1 MALGVGKNLGDFGAF
16 STDVTQAWSTMQDR
30 AKDNGQSWRIRYSKN
45 IVQTGTNFAI
55 AGYRYSTD
63 GYYSLQEV
71 LDTYRDRQFSMPLN
85 ERKRN
90 RNELTMTQSLWQG
103 AGSLSLS
110 LVTEDYWNSD
120 RTMRSIG
127 TGYSNSWNGISY
139 GLNYSYNE
147 NASASNGSGKVYDR
161 DQVFAFNVS
170 IPLDRW
176 LKNTYASYNV
186 NSSQQGGTTNTVGL
200 NGTALA
206 DNNLSWSAQQGYGS
220 QGVGNSGNLNAD
232 YRGTYGEVNA
242 GYAYD
247 NNSRRGNYGVQG
259 GIVVHQ
265 DGIAFGQPMGETI
278 ALVKAPGARGVGVS
292 NQTGVKTDWRGYAI
306 VPYTSPYRKN
316 QVQLNTA
323 TLPDNVDLTLT
334 SQNVVPTR
342 GAVVRANFEAN
353 VGQRVLMTLL
363 RTGGAPVPFGATVS
377 DPAQKTTQGFIV
389 GDAGQVYLTGLADSG
404 SLTVKWGAGADQ
416 QCQVSYSLVKKT
428 TENAG
433 VQTLNEQCR

>member
-1 MALGVGKNLGDFGAF
+1 MTCSLQSKEADGSEQLLVVPFASLPVLQREGRLKYSATSGQYRSYDGSVDKTSFGQGTAIYGLPRGFTAYGGGQFASKYQSVALGVGKTSVTLGHFLP
-16 STDVTQAWSTMQDR
+16 TLPR
-30 AKDNGQSWRIRYSKN
+30 RGQRCKTGQRQWPVVAYPLQQN

-90 RNELTMTQSLWQG
+90 RTELTMTQSLWQG

-186 NSSQQGGTTNTVGL
+186 NSSQQGG
-200 NGTALA
+200 
-206 DNNLSWSAQQGYGS
+206 
-220 QGVGNSGNLNAD
+220 
-232 YRGTYGEVNA
+232 
-242 GYAYD
+242 
-247 NNSRRGNYGVQG
+247 
-259 GIVVHQ
+259 
-265 DGIAFGQPMGETI
+265 P
-278 ALVKAPGARGVGVS
+278 
-292 NQTGVKTDWRGYAI
+292 
-306 VPYTSPYRKN
+306 
-316 QVQLNTA
+316 
-323 TLPDNVDLTLT
+323 
-334 SQNVVPTR
+334 PTR
-342 GAVVRANFEAN
+342 WASTVRH
-353 VGQRVLMTLL
+353 L
-363 RTGGAPVPFGATVS
+363 RT
-377 DPAQKTTQGFIV
+377 TT
-389 GDAGQVYLTGLADSG
+389 
-404 SLTVKWGAGADQ
+404 
-416 QCQVSYSLVKKT
+416 
-428 TENAG
+428 
-433 VQTLNEQCR
+433 